1 MVYAVKKI
9 PSISASRKLQ
19 NKKACGARLAHRRC
33 GFTLPN
39 RYPLKTRKKTKRLPT
54 NVRSAICKQAQPAGF
69 VLQKKIPCHKREWT
83 DKIKTEP
90 GTRCA
95 SRLSLVPVAGLEPAR
110 CRHRWILSPLRLPIP
125 SHWHM
130 RRIVLYI
137 SFPIKS
143 SPNFNFFAFIFCFS
157 LIYMIQI

>member
-95 SRLSLVPVAGLEPAR
+95 SRLSLAKNRNFDRNPLRGCNYGLEGGAFS
-110 CRHRWILSPLRLPIP
+110 ILGGCNHGFRGCITLPMGTAIN
-125 SHWHM
+125 
-130 RRIVLYI
+130 RRR
-137 SFPIKS
+137 
-143 SPNFNFFAFIFCFS
+143 
-157 LIYMIQI
+157 